1 MISIDMPPVRAR
13 RPWTRRRGAR
23 VDRAELES
31 IGWSF
36 TLFQR
41 VTLDLRCGISP
52 TCRSKPHPHRYRQL
66 NPSQLNQEPPH
77 MPLPTEERVSQLVAG
92 LVERRG
98 FDLEGVAISAAGTAH
113 TRVVVTVDSDETAS
127 LDAVAELS
135 SQISEALDEAG
146 DFGDTPYLL
155 EVTSPGIDRPLI
167 ELRHWRRARGR
178 KVKVTLRPGVES
190 PEEKGKSR
198 FEARVGAA
206 TDTEVALVLGGKRKP
221 HRVTVPL
228 ADIEFAVVQVEFSP
242 PGAAELELAGGVAP
256 GRPQPGA
263 QEGPEVTE
271 EATEADAAEVASDSS
286 TEGIVE

>member
-1 MISIDMPPVRAR
+1 MP
-13 RPWTRRRGAR
+13 
-23 VDRAELES
+23 
-31 IGWSF
+31 
-36 TLFQR
+36 
-41 VTLDLRCGISP
+41 
-52 TCRSKPHPHRYRQL
+52 
-66 NPSQLNQEPPH
+66 
-77 MPLPTEERVSQLVAG
+77 MPTEERVSQLVAG

-98 FDLEGVAISAAGTAH
+98 FDLEGVDISAAGTAH
-113 TRVVVTVDSDETAS
+113 TKVKVTVDSDGSAD
-127 LDAVAELS
+127 LDAVAQLS
-135 SQISEALDEAG
+135 SELSEALDEAG
-146 DFGDTPYLL
+146 DFGETPYLL
-155 EVTSPGIDRPLI
+155 EVTTPGIDRPLT
-167 ELRHWRRARGR
+167 ELRHWRRAQGR

-228 ADIEFAVVQVEFSP
+228 ADIEFAVVQVEFAP

-263 QEGPEVTE
+263 QEESTE
-271 EATEADAAEVASDSS
+271 DEAAASDSL